1 MAILEGKDVTK
12 HFGGLTAVDH
22 VDFSLETGEI
32 VGLIGP
38 NGAGKT
44 TLINLIT
51 GTIPASDGQVWFEGQ
66 QIVGKRPHEI
76 ARLGISRT
84 YQIVKPFRNL
94 TVLENVLVGAL
105 FGSHGLTRDMATARE
120 RAEEVLEFVGLDGNK
135 HAEADELNVPGMK
148 RLEMA
153 KALAM
158 DPDVLLLD
166 EVMAGLNPTEVDAA
180 VALIKEIRD
189 SGVTI
194 LVIEHV
200 MRAIRSVSDRVF
212 VLHHGQRIA
221 DGTPNEVMSD
231 EQVIKA
237 YLGSRYAGGGNGR
250 AA

>member
-1 MAILEGKDVTK
+1 MAILEGKNITK

-22 VDFSLETGEI
+22 VDFELETGEI

-51 GTIPASDGQVWFEGQ
+51 GTIPASDGQVWFEGRP
-66 QIVGKRPHEI
+66 IVGKRPHEI

-84 YQIVKPFRNL
+84 YQIVKPFHSL

-105 FGSHGLTRDMATARE
+105 FGARGLSRDMGTARL
-120 RAEEVLEFVGLDGNK
+120 RAEEAIEFVGLDANMN
-135 HAEADELNVPGMK
+135 ARADELNVPSMK

-158 DPDVLLLD
+158 DPEVLLLD

-180 VALIKEIRD
+180 VALIKRIRD
-189 SGVTI
+189 SGISI

-200 MRAIRSVSDRVF
+200 MRAIRNVSDRVF
-212 VLHHGQRIA
+212 VLHHGKRIA
-221 DGTPNEVMSD
+221 EGTPEQVMSD